1 MLVKRFPRLLKLL
14 AFVAAFFLTVTYFTS
29 RDGQWGALWLWWE
42 PSPTLDAI
50 DFNNKSL
57 VATVPASTFLNG
69 ISDKAELL
77 PATSSS
83 VVYDAAVLAITSRSS
98 ISDDVALFTTS
109 ILSGVPDDSEAS
121 ITRSGSS
128 LAPTLIPS
136 PTENVNEPGHST
148 SPTVSDTVQDQEY
161 PSELP
166 TAAPPLAEN
175 TSQQGNSAPVI
186 VPETTADHEYQI
198 DLSRHREVFAVST
211 PDRRYF
217 DMYWGDNETYN
228 PSIISHPTRDGQY
241 LIVAQLEQD
250 FHDYNKSFYVMACTA
265 DFVNGTLGCSEPP
278 TPLPIAHTTDTLCK
292 DAHHPGPH
300 DPRLFY
306 GPGGPF
312 ISYGSYSD
320 NSCQGVWMQDL
331 RHLVP
336 EFGISTEV
344 FFDQPTDVQ
353 RPPPY
358 RDTEKNYFL
367 FWDSENNTYVH
378 HDLSPIRIFTP
389 VYANGSVGPNTAPEA
404 SAVDWPCMQRYMP
417 THGVR
422 NGTGHGV
429 EFEETHQS
437 TNSLAITLCG
447 RSDPE
452 CHPTNDNTFIMVI
465 FQHKSYYAE
474 HSEYF
479 PYVMLFQQTAP
490 FAIHALSTKAIWIH
504 GRTGLTQATDSRFWK
519 DRQDLPT
526 DQSEMFFVVSMSW
539 KRPGQRYH
547 GYIDDEIFLAFGIED
562 SRSAGIDILAG
573 DLLQDLGY
581 CSTARESEN
590 ESDFSFELG

>member
-14 AFVAAFFLTVTYFTS
+14 ALIAVLFLTVLYFTAS
-29 RDGQWGALWLWWE
+29 DERWGASWLWGE
-42 PSPTLDAI
+42 QSRKLEFTTFDSDTLLASD
-50 DFNNKSL
+50 
-57 VATVPASTFLNG
+57 PASTVTERIEDNAVLSTTSARSTVFG
-69 ISDKAELL
+69 DAATF

-83 VVYDAAVLAITSRSS
+83 TISSDFGIYSTGTS
-98 ISDDVALFTTS
+98 
-109 ILSGVPDDSEAS
+109 SGVLDDHEAL
-121 ITRSGSS
+121 ITGSGSG
-128 LAPTLIPS
+128 LLPTPAPL
-136 PTENVNEPGHST
+136 PTENVHDPRNST
-148 SPTVSDTVQDQEY
+148 RTIVPDAAQDQEY
-161 PSELP
+161 PIEDP
-166 TAAPPLAEN
+166 TAAPPMVEDG
-175 TSQQGNSAPVI
+175 SQHGNATLLILPNLGSNQ
-186 VPETTADHEYQI
+186 DYQI
-198 DLSRHREVFAVST
+198 DLSKHREIFSVST
-211 PDRRYF
+211 LNRTYF
-217 DMYWGDNETYN
+217 DMFWGDNETYN
-228 PSIISHPTRDGQY
+228 PSILPHPTKEGQY

-250 FHDYNKSFYVMACTA
+250 FHDYNKSFYVMACSA
-265 DFVNGTLGCSEPP
+265 NFINGTLGCSEPP
-278 TPLPIAHTTDTLCK
+278 MPLPIAHTSDTLCT
-292 DAHHPGPH
+292 DPHHPGPH

-312 ISYGSYSD
+312 ISYGSYSA

-344 FFDQPTDVQ
+344 LFDQPTEVQ

-378 HDLSPIRIFTP
+378 HDLSPIRIFTS
-389 VYANGSVGPNTAPEA
+389 VHANGSVGANLAPEA
-404 SAVDWPCMQRYMP
+404 SAIDWPCMQRYMP
-417 THGVR
+417 THGIR

-437 TNSLAITLCG
+437 TNSLAITLCR

-504 GRTGLTQATDSRFWK
+504 GRTGLTQATDSRFWRG
-519 DRQDLPT
+519 RQDMPR

-539 KRPGQRYH
+539 KSPGQRYH

-581 CSTARESEN
+581 CSTGIEI
-590 ESDFSFELG
+590 ESDLSFELG